1 MYGYSLTDSISRQIT
16 KDFERRLWGLP
27 GLNIP
32 TDILDLIDDQQGDD
46 FQSKHYLEHFA
57 PYFYTYIVGYAALV
71 DNMVV
76 ASELPNHKSVLR
88 YVSGQSELAAC
99 RIPPAWKRTFDSKEW
114 DGCTEAQVT
123 KAFEGEALRLDKA
136 CLTIKSLELAFAGAL
151 PCFLAET
158 EFYRRL
164 CLRPAVYVLR
174 GLEADEIAVLKPKR
188 LKAEGQKLHCDLARR
203 VCGQS
208 HEKPGPGLIKRAKS
222 FLSVTADGY
231 PVTYPN
237 ARLIRDFFQEQGCAH
252 ISITAIEDRTDD
264 GKLLHKRCNEFE
276 AAFVSRAANVAGS
289 QRTLVPRS
297 G

>member
-1 MYGYSLTDSISRQIT
+1 LS
-16 KDFERRLWGLP
+16 
-27 GLNIP
+27 IP
-32 TDILDLIDDQQGDD
+32 TDILDLLDHQQGDD
-46 FQSKHYLEHFA
+46 FQSKYYLEHFA

-71 DNMVV
+71 DTMVV

-99 RIPPAWKRTFDSKEW
+99 RIPPAWKKTFDSKEW

-151 PCFLAET
+151 PAFLSQG
-158 EFYRRL
+158 EFYRSI

-174 GLEADEIAVLKPKR
+174 GLEADEIALLKAKR
-188 LKAEGQKLHCDLARR
+188 LKAESQKLHCDLAKR

-208 HEKPGPGLIKRAKS
+208 HEKPVPALIRRAKS
-222 FLSVTADGY
+222 FLSETADGY
-231 PVTYPN
+231 PITYPN
-237 ARLIRDFFQEQGCAH
+237 ARLIRDFFREQGCAH
-252 ISITAIEDRTDD
+252 ISITTIEDRTDD
-264 GKLLHKRCNEFE
+264 GKLVYKRCNEFE
-276 AAFVSRAANVAGS
+276 TVFVSRGAGVAES
-289 QRTLVPRS
+289 QRTVVPRD